1 MTDRPVV
8 TLSVSSTD
16 PKYAEAAMT
25 VVVAGLTW
33 LGHTLRPVPPCQA
46 PAVVAP
52 LIRDFRAAGGS
63 FRIQNAEPDNALR
76 APVGFRADA
85 GALVYAAILS
95 ASGGA
100 EDLTDAGKRF
110 EITRK
115 ATDAIVAL
123 VTSDDGRPSLVEFAN
138 MVARIR
144 KDGET
149 AGGISNDAALDEL
162 EKVIGFARS
171 IVGDPGYPEAEA

>member
-8 TLSVSSTD
+8 TLTVSSTD
-16 PKYAEAAMT
+16 PKHAEAAMT

-46 PAVVAP
+46 PGIVAP

-63 FRIQNAEPDNALR
+63 FRIQNAEP
-76 APVGFRADA
+76 V
-85 GALVYAAILS
+85 
-95 ASGGA
+95 A
-100 EDLTDAGKRF
+100 EA
-110 EITRK
+110 E
-115 ATDAIVAL
+115 
-123 VTSDDGRPSLVEFAN
+123 RPALVEFAN

-144 KDGET
+144 NDGET

-171 IVGDPGYPEAEA
+171 IVGDPGYPEAGS